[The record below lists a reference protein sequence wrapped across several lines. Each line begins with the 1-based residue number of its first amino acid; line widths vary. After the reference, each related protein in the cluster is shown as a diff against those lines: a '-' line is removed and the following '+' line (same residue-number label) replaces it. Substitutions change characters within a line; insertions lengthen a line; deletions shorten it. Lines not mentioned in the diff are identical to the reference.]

1 MSLNL
6 YKNASSRRRCSFKK
20 AVLNIFAK
28 SKEKHLY
35 WSLFSIKLQAQAT
48 SLLEKRLQHICFS
61 GDVFEN
67 NLLIEHLRTA
77 ASTNSKF
84 LDVLKY

>member
-35 WSLFSIKLQAQAT
+35 WSLFFNKVAGPGYIFIGKET
-48 SLLEKRLQHICFS
+48 SAHMFFWRRF
-61 GDVFEN
+61 
-67 NLLIEHLRTA
+67 
-77 ASTNSKF
+77 
-84 LDVLKY
+84 